1 MVNFLIVNQMIRLMT
16 RYATVSAKIPKEL
29 KELIKMYKIN
39 VSEVIRSSLE
49 REVKRRIIE
58 DVERKLVSL
67 KEILES
73 IPEGELT
80 RLIREDREAL

>member
-1 MVNFLIVNQMIRLMT
+1 MIRLMT

-49 REVKRRIIE
+49 REVKRRILE
-58 DVERKLVSL
+58 DAERKLAPL
-67 KEILES
+67 REILEK